1 MSTINEIVDSAMN
14 ALESG
19 SKIQTSVRGFLEDSR
34 LEPYD
39 KSLIVAQAMSEFR
52 TRAEDWINSQPDEF
66 LKENRKKANNIV
78 NDVSRICRNSVGY
91 SIKCSKRAPD
101 YEYTAEPWF
110 KPTPAVSNNSSSV
123 TSSVTIT
130 NTTGTDKV
138 MTGVGDFTI
147 EEIELM
153 HTQILDWEDSFNIPM
168 KMLNRLINHHGRE
181 AIGKATAAAMGFTE
195 EK

>member
-1 MSTINEIVDSAMN
+1 MSTINEIVDNAMN

-19 SKIQTSVRGFLEDSR
+19 SKIQTSVRGFLEDSP
-34 LEPYD
+34 LEPYS
-39 KSLIVAQAMSEFR
+39 KSQIVAQAMSEFR

-101 YEYTAEPWF
+101 YEYTVEPWF

-123 TSSVTIT
+123 TPSVTHTPAMDI
-130 NTTGTDKV
+130 V

-147 EEIELM
+147 EEIERM
-153 HTQILDWEDSFNIPM
+153 HTQILDWEDAFNIPM

-181 AIGKATAAAMGFTE
+181 AIGKAAAAAMGFTE